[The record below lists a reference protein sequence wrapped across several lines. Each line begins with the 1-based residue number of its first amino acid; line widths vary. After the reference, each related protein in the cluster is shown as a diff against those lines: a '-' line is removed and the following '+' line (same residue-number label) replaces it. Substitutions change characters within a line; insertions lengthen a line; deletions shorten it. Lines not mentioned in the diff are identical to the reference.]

1 MCFSKDAS
9 IISLAVGI
17 IGAILCISLGTAT
30 DKIIGLLFGYVAL
43 MQAVEY
49 LLWTHQVCDEYNET
63 VSIWGMI
70 LNHSQPVI
78 LAIAI
83 LLFNPNVNKLHVLG
97 IVLVFLAAIIPYSL
111 MFLKDKASHCTLKSE
126 KNDNHLSWKWNGMK
140 YKGLAYSVFI
150 GSLASLFAIGLPK
163 YGIAWACFPF
173 ITYGVTATVYSNSI
187 GALWCYFTVF
197 TPLSYYALRKTIL

>member
-1 MCFSKDAS
+1 M
-9 IISLAVGI
+9 AVGI

-30 DKIIGLLFGYVAL
+30 DKIIGLFFGYVAL

-83 LLFNPNVNKLHVLG
+83 LLFNPNVNKLQLSG
-97 IVLVFLAAIIPYSL
+97 IVLVFLAAIIPYSIS
-111 MFLKDKASHCTLKSE
+111 FLKDKASHCTLKSV
-126 KNDNHLSWKWNGMK
+126 KDGNHLLWHWNNME
-140 YKGLAYSVFI
+140 YHYIVYFI
-150 GSLASLFAIGLPK
+150 FLCSLAGLFAVGLPK
-163 YGIAWACFPF
+163 YGIAWAFVAF
-173 ITYGVTATVYSNSI
+173 ITYFRSYSDYGGSNF
-187 GALWCYFTVF
+187 GALWCYYAVF

>member
-30 DKIIGLLFGYVAL
+30 DKIIGLFFGYVAL

-83 LLFNPNVNKLHVLG
+83 LLFNPNVNKLQLSG

-111 MFLKDKASHCTLKSE
+111 MFLNGKASHCTLKSE
-126 KNDNHLSWKWNGMK
+126 KNDNHLLWKWNNME
-140 YKGLAYSVFI
+140 YYVAVYSVFLC
-150 GSLASLFAIGLPK
+150 SLAGLFAIGLPK
-163 YGIAWACFPF
+163 YGIAWGSAAVV
-173 ITYGVTATVYSNSI
+173 TYGITAAIYSKNI
-187 GALWCYFTVF
+187 GALWC
-197 TPLSYYALRKTIL
+197 